1 MMYKKYKIKSR
12 FRFTVFTALMLALV
26 ISLTGL
32 VTGTNTAD
40 SLTKI
45 TYAKVQIQVGDNL
58 WSLAKEFGPED
69 QDIRRVVYEICKLN
83 QITAD
88 SIYPGQVIWIPAYI

>member
-1 MMYKKYKIKSR
+1 MYKKYRIKSK
-12 FRFTVFTALMLALV
+12 FRFTIFTALMLALV

-40 SLTKI
+40 SLTKN
-45 TYAKVQIQVGDNL
+45 TYAKVQVQDGDNL
-58 WSLAKEFGPED
+58 WSLAEEFGPED
-69 QDIRRVVYEICKLN
+69 QDTRKVVYEICKLN

-88 SIYPGQVIWIPAYI
+88 SIFPGQVILIPAYI